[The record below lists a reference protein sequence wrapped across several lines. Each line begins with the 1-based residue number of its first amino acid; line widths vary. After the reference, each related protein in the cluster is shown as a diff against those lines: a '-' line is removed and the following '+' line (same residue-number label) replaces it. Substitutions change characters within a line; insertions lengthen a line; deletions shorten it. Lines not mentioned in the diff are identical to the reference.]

1 MILIDADILTYRIGF
16 ACEEE
21 PLSKALS
28 QLDNLVASIL
38 VRCGKDA
45 PSYQLYLTGG
55 GNFRF
60 DFASIQP
67 YKGTRVS
74 AKPTHYADLRDHM
87 ITEWG
92 AILVEGQEADDAIA
106 IEATKDL
113 DNSLIVSTDKDFLQV
128 PTNHYNFVKDEFQK
142 VTEWEGLVSLYT
154 QMLTGDRVDNIRG
167 CVGIGKVKAAKALQ
181 YAYDE
186 EGLYNAVV
194 TCYKGNEEE
203 LYENARLLFLR
214 RFEDEWWVDPVRRKE
229 LFGGNNPI
237 GEVPVLDIANTFS
250 TEGTITIRPNAGTR

>member
-1 MILIDADILTYRIGF
+1 MIHIDADILTYRIGF

-21 PLSKALS
+21 PLKKATS

-38 VRCGKDA
+38 VRCGRDA
-45 PSYQLYLTGG
+45 SPYQLYLTGK

-74 AKPTHYADLRDHM
+74 AKPTHYHELRDHM
-87 ITEWG
+87 MTEWG
-92 AILVEGQEADDAIA
+92 AVLVEGQEADDAIA
-106 IEATKDL
+106 IAATKDL
-113 DNSLIVSTDKDFLQV
+113 DNALIVSTDKDFLQV

-142 VTEWEGLVSLYT
+142 VSEWEGLMSLYT

-181 YAYDE
+181 YATTE
-186 EGLYNAVV
+186 EDLYNAVV

-214 RFEDEWWVDPVRRKE
+214 RYEEEWWVDPIRRKE
-229 LFGGNNPI
+229 LFDDKNPI
-237 GEVPVLDIANTFS
+237 GEAPTLDIANTFT
-250 TEGTITIRPNAGTR
+250 TEGTITIKPNAGTK